1 MLKSKELQNQTVD
14 ELEATFQDLRKEH
27 FHLINEFQVNKKLD
41 KPHRLREVRRDKAR
55 LLTVLNEKKSQQ
67 KNK

>member
-1 MLKSKELQNQTVD
+1 MLKAKELKDQTVD
-14 ELEATFQDLRKEH
+14 ELEVTFQDLCKEH
-27 FHLINEFQVNKKLD
+27 FHLVNEFQVNKKLD

-55 LLTVLNEKKSQQ
+55 LLTVLNEKKRQQ